1 MRILH
6 APSDVGGH
14 AYQLSR
20 AERSLGLESDVVVFG
35 PSALGYGA
43 DRVVW
48 VEGMSTPRRL
58 VRRAGF
64 LREAVHRYDVFHFNF
79 GQPILAL
86 RAGGRVFNELAW
98 LKRRGKTILVTF
110 QGCDV
115 RPQER
120 CVGCTRE
127 DCARETPYRAPN
139 AAAMLRHA
147 DRGFYLNPDLR
158 DLLPGARFLPYGNV
172 DLEAVRPA
180 PFRESREIVVAHAPT
195 HREIKG
201 TEHLL
206 GAVNAL
212 QSEGLSVRLDLL
224 EGLQREEVLAR
235 TAAADVVVDQLL
247 AGWYGGFAVEGMALG
262 KPVLA
267 YMDERNPFGDRLPI
281 VRTGTATI
289 ADDLR
294 RLVADPEARKEA
306 GAAGRRFVEEHHDPV
321 TVARSVLDGVV
332 PLPSRP
338 RGEAETA
345 SVPG

>member
-6 APSDVGGH
+6 APADVGGH

-43 DRVVW
+43 DRVVS
-48 VEGMSTPRRL
+48 VDGMSTPRRF

-64 LREAVHRYDVFHFNF
+64 LREAVRRYDVFHFNF
-79 GQPILAL
+79 GQPIVAL

-120 CVGCTRE
+120 CIGCRRE
-127 DCARETPYRAPN
+127 DCARETPYRLPN
-139 AAAMLRHA
+139 AEAMLRHA
-147 DRGFYLNPDLR
+147 DRVFYLNPDLQ
-158 DLLPGARFLPYGNV
+158 DLLPGARFLPYANV
-172 DLEAVRPA
+172 DLESVQPV
-180 PFRESREIVVAHAPT
+180 PFRESRETIVAHAPT
-195 HREIKG
+195 HRDIKG
-201 TEHLL
+201 TAYLID
-206 GAVNAL
+206 AVAAL
-212 QSEGLSVRLDLL
+212 QAEGLPVRLDLL

-247 AGWYGGFAVEGMALG
+247 AGWYGGFAVEGMALA

-267 YMDERNPFGDRLPI
+267 YMDERNPFGDELPI

-294 RLVADPEARKEA
+294 RLVADPGKRREA
-306 GAAGRRFVEEHHDPV
+306 GAAGRRFAEEHHDPV
-321 TVARSVLDGVV
+321 AVAREVLDGIV
-332 PLPSRP
+332 PLPSLHSD
-338 RGEAETA
+338 EASTA